1 MADSF
6 LLLVFPMRS
15 LTIHLGG
22 LRDCLGLSLRGGC
35 TTAADAAHLE
45 QAVEQLLAKGVAKA
59 WIDCQGLHSLNWLGQ
74 RALLHADSSAK
85 ATNTELYWCGL
96 PAGLVQQL
104 VASGLDEVL
113 QLRPA
118 AEFQGPQF
126 LLSGVAVAS

>member
-22 LRDCLGLSLRGGC
+22 HRGCMGLSLRGAC
-35 TTAADAAHLE
+35 TTAADAVHLD
-45 QAVEQLLAKGVAKA
+45 QAMEQLLAKGVAQA
-59 WIDCQGLHSLNWLGQ
+59 WIDCRGLHSLNWVGQ
-74 RALLHADSSAK
+74 QALLHANTSAQ

-96 PAGLVQQL
+96 PQPLVQQL
-104 VASGLDEVL
+104 VDSGLDGVL
-113 QLRPA
+113 HLRAA

-126 LLSGVAVAS
+126 LLPGVAVAS